1 MTHLQIQIKLPSI
14 NFHKTPFNTYRFNR
28 QTAKHEKYNNAN
40 FCNISL
46 QMYQEE
52 NNNKEIWIK

>member
-52 NNNKEIWIK
+52 NNNKEI